1 MGRQAELM
9 NRNTPKNSKRYKFT
23 LSNAAFGTLVLTHAP
38 MGWAEDEFRFV
49 RDMKM
54 FGVFQKFAQTKMQ
67 FVKEGRDFVVNC
79 YEGFG
84 VNADVNIKVEETTS
98 NRVTRTRFEGKLDF
112 SQLRITRLYAEIDV
126 KDGSFVDLVMSRAD
140 VKVNILDDKSIDG
153 KTITPA
159 TLSDVVIPDIRI
171 NYYGVLGFPLLADH
185 KQFGY
190 HVVPLHVLNTNFL
203 ELKDTENYPGMLA
216 GAFFTPALKDYDN
229 MSVTVHV
236 KGIGRFDWGIS
247 VRFSFVLVKQDLLLN
262 REVLSTRSFETFEN
276 IDFTDVASFT
286 LLKGEYLLFEVAS
299 TDNIE
304 LDYEEV
310 TVSVINPIT
319 SIDTKT
325 SKGVY
330 YDEAFRAVIA
340 KITGNNDA
348 FESSIFN
355 EVYNGMILSGRSFR
369 NISGYNPCISISLND
384 LFNSLSI
391 LNIGIGFENGK
402 VVVEPVRYFFND
414 TLILDVS
421 SRLKSTL
428 VEREVATELYAN
440 RLSFGFDSYN
450 YDFSGGIYEYN
461 TESEWSTPIKPVTTQ
476 FKIKSSFRADSSGIY
491 QALLEEDEATAI
503 ESDEDVFLLDV
514 VDVGGTITART
525 NQGFDVVTGALN
537 EHAIFNLDYSPAR
550 SLIRWGAYLRSMLH
564 QNLSGFIRFQKSDKN
579 TLLETQKTGE
589 SLVKENADIQIKDL
603 AVNYFMPEI
612 LTCEFP
618 IQDEDISLLLANPY
632 GCVKVAPGLYGWVLD
647 YKLKNKSRKAT
658 VRLLRTNYAQGIPP
672 NPVTAYV
679 SITASDNP
687 SVEGSLV
694 TFTPIPTN
702 GGDNPVYSWFVNGF
716 MLGNSTG
723 AFYYVPVSGDEIY
736 CLMTSSI
743 PEVASAQSNIITMS
757 TVPATGTIYVFKTVT
772 DHPEDETYFHVTLTG
787 QGEDPTIVD
796 GWVKTGDEGITF
808 EDLPFDTYV
817 LTEDSEDGYSL
828 VSISGS
834 VVLDAD
840 HLTGSIE
847 VVNEVVSAITPIK
860 YGALYNWYAASKEGG
875 TGEGS
880 IAPTGWHV
888 PSKTEFE
895 NLFSY
900 VQSLGGV
907 GGYPW
912 HFRLM
917 NPSLNYWNDNTG
929 LSNDYGFGIKASGN
943 RGVSFDNLKESFTF
957 ATINDIYTN
966 FYWATYWFNRLN
978 LDVQNVLNKY
988 EGSSIRL
995 IKNTSDWV
1003 EGETVTD
1010 IEGNIY
1016 PTVKIDN
1023 QVWMAANLAVTKF
1036 NDGTPIPNVTDN
1048 SAWAALTTAGYCWYN
1063 NDINNR

>member
-1 MGRQAELM
+1 M
-9 NRNTPKNSKRYKFT
+9 NRNTPKNSKMYKFT

-67 FVKEGRDFVVNC
+67 FVKEGRDFVVKC

-159 TLSDVVIPDIRI
+159 TLSDVVIPDIHI
-171 NYYGVLGFPLLADH
+171 GYYGYCGYPTIADP
-185 KQFGY
+185 KQYGV
-190 HVVPLHVLNTNFL
+190 HVVPLHVLSSNFT
-203 ELKDTENYPGMLA
+203 ELRDTQNYPGMA
-216 GAFFTPALKDYDN
+216 DGSFFAPATKDYDN
-229 MSVTVHV
+229 MGVTIHV
-236 KGIGRFDWGIS
+236 KGTGRFGNA
-247 VRFSFVLVKQDLLLN
+247 VGVGFSFVLVKQDIALN
-262 REVLSTRSFETFEN
+262 REVLITKSFETYAN
-276 IDFTDVASFT
+276 IDFTESVDLT
-286 LLKGEYLLFEVAS
+286 LLTGEYLLFETSCIA
-299 TDNIE
+299 NIE
-304 LDYEEV
+304 FEYQEV
-310 TVSVINPIT
+310 AVIVSNPIT
-319 SIDTKT
+319 TIQSKT

-340 KITGNNDA
+340 KITGNNNA
-348 FESSIFN
+348 FTSSIFN
-355 EVYNGMILSGRSFR
+355 DIFNGMILSGRSFR

-391 LNIGIGFENGK
+391 LNIGMGFENGK

-476 FKIKSSFRADSSGIY
+476 FQIKSPFRADSSGIY

-632 GCVKVAPGLYGWVLD
+632 GCVKVAPNLYGWVLD
-647 YKLKNKSRKAT
+647 YKIKNKSRKAT
-658 VRLLRTNYAQGIPP
+658 VRLLRTNYAQGITP

-687 SVEGSLV
+687 SVEGRLV

-743 PEVASAQSNIITMS
+743 PEVGTAQSNIITMS

-772 DHPEDETYFHVTLTG
+772 DHPEDETYFHIKLTG
-787 QGEDPTIVD
+787 QGEDASAVD
-796 GWVKTGDEGITF
+796 GWVKTGDEGIAF
-808 EDLPFDTYV
+808 EGMPFDTYV
-817 LTEDSEDGYSL
+817 LTEDSEDGYTL
-828 VSISGS
+828 VSISDP
-834 VVLDAD
+834 VTLDAD
-840 HLTGSIE
+840 NLTGSFN
-847 VVNEVVSAITPIK
+847 VVNEVEQPNALELTFDDITNAPVSDAESVSEWNAFFDLPNYGTPFSSVLVSGNSIKLYGGAGITVK
-860 YGALYNWYAASKEGG
+860 YYLFHGSKL
-875 TGEGS
+875 TS
-880 IAPTGWHV
+880 IVDGLNCIV
-888 PSKTEFE
+888 KTEEGVFSQTDLCKKYILDGLVDIGFTTFQYIKSSE
-895 NLFSY
+895 ISMKNVATSEGLLFYYVLGQTFNLTIPESFLTDESIITLIANNTVTIY
-900 VQSLGGV
+900 
-907 GGYPW
+907 
-912 HFRLM
+912 
-917 NPSLNYWNDNTG
+917 NPS
-929 LSNDYGFGIKASGN
+929 
-943 RGVSFDNLKESFTF
+943 GV
-957 ATINDIYTN
+957 
-966 FYWATYWFNRLN
+966 
-978 LDVQNVLNKY
+978 Q
-988 EGSSIRL
+988 
-995 IKNTSDWV
+995 
-1003 EGETVTD
+1003 
-1010 IEGNIY
+1010 IY
-1016 PTVKIDN
+1016 PT
-1023 QVWMAANLAVTKF
+1023 
-1036 NDGTPIPNVTDN
+1036 
-1048 SAWAALTTAGYCWYN
+1048 
-1063 NDINNR
+1063 